1 MIVKLTSWRLPFS
14 LLLSLILFSQE
25 YLLAQEPFVS
35 TANNSNPVVEETV
48 RQMPTVLLQSVV
60 VLDENNLIPLFPD
73 IYRLGN
79 FKYELTPGAL
89 SSFYMTHSM
98 SERPVYKLV
107 QEPDTD
113 SFKVSDGSMLIEY
126 VEGTDTEAIA
136 RDYGLE
142 LIRDFP
148 SVRAASFQAASFSE
162 LSELM
167 ETLMNDERINF
178 VSLDLIDP
186 SIGPR

>member
-14 LLLSLILFSQE
+14 LLFPVILLPQE

-35 TANNSNPVVEETV
+35 TANNSNSVVEETV
-48 RQMPTVLLQSVV
+48 RQMPTVLLQSAV
-60 VLDENNLIPLFPD
+60 VLDESNLIPLLPD

-79 FKYELTPGAL
+79 FKYELIPGAL
-89 SSFYMTHSM
+89 SSFYMTQSM
-98 SERPVYKLV
+98 SERSVYKLV

-126 VEGTDTEAIA
+126 VEGTDTAAIA
-136 RDYGLE
+136 RDYGLK
-142 LIRDFP
+142 LTRDFP
-148 SVRAASFQAASFSE
+148 SVRTASFQAARFSG

-167 ETLMNDERINF
+167 ETLMNDERISF

>member
-1 MIVKLTSWRLPFS
+1 MNIKLTSWGLAFS
-14 LLLSLILFSQE
+14 LFLSVSLFLQE
-25 YLLAQEPFVS
+25 NLLAQEPFAS
-35 TANNSNPVVEETV
+35 TANNSNSVVEETI
-48 RQMPTVLLQSVV
+48 RQMPTVLFRSVV
-60 VLDENNLIPLFPD
+60 VLDENNFIPLLPD

-89 SSFYMTHSM
+89 SLFYTTQSIA
-98 SERPVYKLV
+98 EGRVYKLV
-107 QEPDTD
+107 QEPGTD
-113 SFKVSDGSMLIEY
+113 GLKVSDGSMLIEY
-126 VEGTDTEAIA
+126 VEGTDTAAIA

-148 SVRAASFQAASFSE
+148 SVRTASFQAASFSE

-167 ETLMNDERINF
+167 ETLMDDERISF